1 MIDVPEDKD
10 LKKLPEHEL
19 SMFIMTDWKL
29 FETFPPSLWDHFS
42 KVFGVVLEN
51 LMEFY
56 NVS

>member
-29 FETFPPSLWDHFS
+29 FETFPPSL
-42 KVFGVVLEN
+42 
-51 LMEFY
+51 
-56 NVS
+56 